1 VNDPRRDREPR
12 SLVAVGA
19 SWGGVT
25 AVRSLLAGLPGDLA
39 AAVVVAQ
46 HRSPE
51 SHRTALRDLFAA
63 ATELEVR
70 EPGDKADLR
79 AGVAYLAAPD
89 YHLLVDEGHLELSV
103 DEPVAFARPS
113 IDVLLESAADAY
125 RERCVGVVLTGA
137 NADGA
142 RGLAHVVERG
152 GTALVQDPTEA
163 ERAEMPEA
171 ALAAVPGARVAS
183 IDELPDLLVDLCG
196 RLGRTA

>member
-1 VNDPRRDREPR
+1 MSPGGEPR
-12 SLVAVGA
+12 AVIAIGT
-19 SWGGVT
+19 SWGGLS
-25 AVRSLLAGLPGDLA
+25 AIRSLLAGLPGDLA

-51 SHRTALRDLFAA
+51 SHRTALRDLVAA
-63 ATELEVR
+63 ATALEVR
-70 EPGDKADLR
+70 EPGDKEELR

-89 YHLLVDEGHLELSV
+89 YHLLLAEGHFELSV

-137 NADGA
+137 NHDGA

-152 GTALVQDPTEA
+152 GTALVQDPAEA
-163 ERAEMPEA
+163 ARAEMPEA
-171 ALAAVPGARVAS
+171 ALAAVPDARVAS
-183 IDELPDLLVDLCG
+183 LEELPDLLVALCG
-196 RLGRTA
+196 RLEQHA